1 MPTNLQVYLNFDGRT
16 EEAVEFYK
24 RTVGAEVI
32 VMMRAKDAPPS
43 EDCPPSDGDKGEKI
57 MHTSFRI
64 GGVEVM
70 ASDCHCAG
78 QPEFKGFSLTL
89 SVPDEA
95 ECDRLVAALSDGG
108 KVEMPAAPTFWS
120 PRFAVVSDRFGV
132 SWMVNTC
139 RVEEK

>member
-1 MPTNLQVYLNFDGRT
+1 MPTDLQVYLNFDGRC

-24 RTVGAEVI
+24 RTLGAEVD
-32 VMMRAKDAPPS
+32 VLMRAKDSPDGACAP
-43 EDCPPSDGDKGEKI
+43 DAAAGDKI

-64 GGVEVM
+64 AGITVM
-70 ASDCHCAG
+70 ASDCHSSG
-78 QPEFKGFSLTL
+78 QPKFEGFSLTL

-139 RVEEK
+139 APVNK